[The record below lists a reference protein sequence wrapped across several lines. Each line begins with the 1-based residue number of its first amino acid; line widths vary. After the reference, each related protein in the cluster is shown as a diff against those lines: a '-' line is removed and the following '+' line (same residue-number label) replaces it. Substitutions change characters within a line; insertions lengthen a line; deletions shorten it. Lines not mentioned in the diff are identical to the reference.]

1 MIFVKNKEQIELMR
15 KANRLVR
22 DVLLLIGDSIR
33 AGISTKCLDSIA
45 ADYIARHNA
54 SASFLNHNGF
64 PASICASINEEV
76 VHGIPSAKR
85 FLNEGDIIGVDV
97 GAVLNGFHGDSARTF
112 AVGAITKEKQTLIDV
127 TRQSFFEGIKK
138 IKEDSRV
145 GDIGYQIQSYA
156 EAQGCS
162 VVRELVGHGIGKKMH
177 EDPNVP
183 NFGQA
188 GMGIRLKAGM
198 TIAIEPM
205 INAGGR
211 EVEFLPDGWTV
222 VTRDGSPSAHYE
234 NTVVILSDGV
244 DILSI

>member
-1 MIFVKNKEQIELMR
+1 MIFIKNKEQIELMR

-22 DVLLLIGDSIR
+22 DVLLLIGDSIK
-33 AGISTKCLDSIA
+33 AGISTKRLDNIA
-45 ADYIARHNA
+45 AEYIAKHNA
-54 SASFLNHNGF
+54 AASFLNYGGF

-85 FLNEGDIIGVDV
+85 FLNEGDIIGIDV

-127 TRQSFFEGIKK
+127 TKQSFFEGIKK

-145 GDIGYQIQSYA
+145 GDIGHQIQSYA

-162 VVRELVGHGIGKKMH
+162 VVRDLVGHGIGKEMH
-177 EDPNVP
+177 EDPSVP
-183 NFGQA
+183 NFGRA
-188 GMGIRLKAGM
+188 GTGVRLKAGM

-205 INAGGR
+205 INAGGKD
-211 EVEFLPDGWTV
+211 VKFLPDGWTV
-222 VTRDGSPSAHYE
+222 VTKDGQPSAHYE